1 MSEKFQPLKADEDNG
16 ESPDPKRA
24 SRRGGGRLAMDRRWI
39 LYALAF
45 LVTSSVSGVGA
56 SHRTVSASRRAS
68 TRHPPTHLR
77 ALFACVSVIPP
88 AADAR

>member
-1 MSEKFQPLKADEDNG
+1 
-16 ESPDPKRA
+16 
-24 SRRGGGRLAMDRRWI
+24 MDRRWI

-56 SHRTVSASRRAS
+56 SRHAVSSSRRAS
-68 TRHPPTHLR
+68 TRDDAPHPPTRLR

-88 AADAR
+88 AADQPSPDPRDDAKPQCTAGLRFAAT

>member
-1 MSEKFQPLKADEDNG
+1 
-16 ESPDPKRA
+16 
-24 SRRGGGRLAMDRRWI
+24 MDRRWI

-56 SHRTVSASRRAS
+56 SRHAVSSSRRAS
-68 TRHPPTHLR
+68 TRDDAPHPPTRLR

-88 AADAR
+88 AADAADQPSPDPRDDAKPQCTAGLRFAAT

>member
-1 MSEKFQPLKADEDNG
+1 
-16 ESPDPKRA
+16 
-24 SRRGGGRLAMDRRWI
+24 MDRRWI

-56 SHRTVSASRRAS
+56 SRHVVSSSRRAS
-68 TRHPPTHLR
+68 TRDDAPHPPTRLR